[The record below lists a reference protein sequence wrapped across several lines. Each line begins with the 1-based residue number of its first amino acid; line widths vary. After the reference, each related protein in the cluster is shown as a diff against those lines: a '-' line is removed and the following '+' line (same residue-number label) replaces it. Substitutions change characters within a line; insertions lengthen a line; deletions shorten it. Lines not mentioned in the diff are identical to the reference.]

1 MWRRNTA
8 LAVLALVFVTGA
20 SHPPAS
26 AQPRGAQAPTRKAT
40 TLDALINY
48 PAFFHTQAVRV
59 RGTVAR
65 RGSVTVLSARDRD
78 VLMAGRVADAA
89 GEGST
94 TVEVS
99 AMFLDVGRL
108 EATDPRLADV
118 DASRLAQARL
128 DKPWPGV
135 GELLLLIPT
144 RVDDAATS
152 PAPSVRALALDPL
165 RYLDQNVTIRG
176 RFRGRNLFG
185 DQPNAPGRSRE
196 EWVLQAAD
204 ASVWVSGR
212 KPKGDGFEL
221 DPESRIDTGKWLEV
235 AGMVRIERGLV
246 FLEATAVRT
255 APPPD
260 DLGPS
265 EPVVRVP
272 TRGPAPEVV
281 FSTPTD
287 GETEV
292 EPTTRVRIQFSRDL
306 NKDTIAQHVRVSY
319 AGGAPVASGEP
330 APPAIPVTATYLEG
344 ARVLELR
351 FPEGLERFRT
361 VKVELTAD
369 ILATDG
375 AALVPYAFTFT
386 LGG

>member
-8 LAVLALVFVTGA
+8 LVVLALVFLTGA
-20 SHPPAS
+20 SLPPAG
-26 AQPRGAQAPTRKAT
+26 AQPRGAQAATRKAT
-40 TLDALINY
+40 TVEALVNY

-59 RGTVAR
+59 RGTIAR
-65 RGSVTVLSARDRD
+65 RGTATVLSARDRD
-78 VLMAGRVADAA
+78 VLMAGRVAEAA
-89 GEGST
+89 TEGST

-99 AMFLDVGRL
+99 GMFLDVGRL
-108 EATDPRLADV
+108 EATDPRLADI
-118 DASRLAQARL
+118 DAGRLAQSRL
-128 DKPWPGV
+128 EKPWPGV
-135 GELLLLIPT
+135 GELLLLVPT
-144 RVDDAATS
+144 RVDDASTF

-165 RYLDQNVTIRG
+165 RYADQNVTIRG

-185 DQPNAPGRSRE
+185 DQPNAPGKSRD
-196 EWVLQAAD
+196 EWVVQAAD

-221 DPESRIDTGKWLEV
+221 NPDSRIDTGKWLEV
-235 AGMVRIERGLV
+235 AGVVRIERGLV
-246 FLEATAVRT
+246 FVEATAVRT

-260 DLGPS
+260 DLAPA

-287 GETEV
+287 GETDV

-306 NKDTIAQHVRVSY
+306 NKDTIAGHVRVSY
-319 AGGAPVASGEP
+319 AVGDAVERGEA

-351 FPEGLERFRT
+351 FPQGLERFR
-361 VKVELTAD
+361 VLKVELTEG

-375 AALVPYAFTFT
+375 AALVPYALTFT